1 MSDAGTERT
10 ARERPAAARRFSKR
24 KLKLIAWSAA
34 CVGFALPWAAL
45 EAMPNS
51 SASTQQVVMVPAGS
65 RVVVTKP
72 GPGKAPIYVVSGK
85 GGAATTT
92 TPTTTTGGTH
102 PPP

>member
-1 MSDAGTERT
+1 MSDVGSERP

-24 KLKLIAWSAA
+24 KLKLIAWGAA

-65 RVVVTKP
+65 RVVVTKSA
-72 GPGKAPIYVVSGK
+72 PGKAPVYVVSGK
-85 GGAATTT
+85 GGAATT